1 MSIRQIYANPAARGG
16 AGNALERVAD
26 WQIASPVWFAKGTP
40 SDEPVAHQKGQAA
53 HQNRPWDVAGTT
65 RSKRFSACAAGRKV
79 AGVGAERRRRTAPSA
94 MPTTLG
100 AQANNVPGPLMP
112 FFVLYQKTELTHV
125 QLGFADY
132 TVVFVWPN
140 CSHQRMAYLGQ
151 FGPTCLC
158 CP

>member
-1 MSIRQIYANPAARGG
+1 MVNLRKPLPPVAAPGTQLNGSQTGR
-16 AGNALERVAD
+16 LRP
-26 WQIASPVWFAKGTP
+26 PVWFAKGTP
-40 SDEPVAHQKGQAA
+40 SDEPVDRQKGQAA
-53 HQNRPWDVAGTT
+53 HRNRPWDVAGTT

-79 AGVGAERRRRTAPSA
+79 AGVGAERRHRTAPSA

-112 FFVLYQKTELTHV
+112 FFGFNQKIESTHV

-151 FGPTCLC
+151 FGSTCLC
-158 CP
+158 RP